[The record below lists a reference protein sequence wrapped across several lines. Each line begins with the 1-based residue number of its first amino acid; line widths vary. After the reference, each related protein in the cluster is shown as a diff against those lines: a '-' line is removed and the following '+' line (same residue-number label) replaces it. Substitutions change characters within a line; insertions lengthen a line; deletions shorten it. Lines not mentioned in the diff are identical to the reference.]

1 MGLFNKIKGGI
12 NAMVEKFDIPQ
23 IESSDIST
31 AGMSTDELLSLAQ
44 KRRHGFSEKTRNF
57 DNDDKNFPD
66 DLDTAVDEDV
76 KNAQKKLSDVVIE
89 SESPEDI
96 EDSCFEF
103 RVKTFR
109 NYDDESDADERVA
122 EIAYL
127 NDLDFGK
134 PKGDLGCFLNYQNY
148 KVFGIDEDGKRR
160 VKFRIGTNEN
170 RAIKRVEKEGLH
182 GPFEIEIM
190 EHDPPTERQLACL
203 ERNGFICPPGLTKDD
218 ASYIIDRIINEDSG
232 VPSSWLV
239 SLAQRLNIEFS
250 VFESSKDLFESVIYA
265 SDIRDRLALYIYAVY
280 QNYNNLPFCNM
291 FEDSDISLFY
301 KFADEVVND
310 SKLIRS
316 LKKRDADDFEKP
328 RKGTDIYK
336 SAITFLKDNGSLD

>member
-1 MGLFNKIKGGI
+1 MGLFNKLKGKI
-12 NAMVEKFDIPQ
+12 DTLVEKLDIPQ
-23 IESSDIST
+23 VESSDIST
-31 AGMSTDELLSLAQ
+31 AGMSTDDLIALAQ
-44 KRRHGFSEKTRNF
+44 KRRRASSEKVRNF
-57 DNDDKNFPD
+57 DNEDKVFFD
-66 DLDTAVDEDV
+66 DLDTGVGGEV
-76 KNAQKKLSDVVIE
+76 VNVQKKLSDVVTE
-89 SESPEDI
+89 NECPENI
-96 EDSCFEF
+96 ADSCFEV
-103 RVKTFR
+103 RIKTFR
-109 NYDDESDADERVA
+109 DYDGESEADERVS
-122 EIAYL
+122 EITYL

-160 VKFRIGTNEN
+160 VKFRVGTNEN

-190 EHDPPTERQLACL
+190 EHDSPTERQLACL

-280 QNYNNLPFCNM
+280 QNYNNLPFRNM

-336 SAITFLKDNGSLD
+336 SAIAFLKDNGALN